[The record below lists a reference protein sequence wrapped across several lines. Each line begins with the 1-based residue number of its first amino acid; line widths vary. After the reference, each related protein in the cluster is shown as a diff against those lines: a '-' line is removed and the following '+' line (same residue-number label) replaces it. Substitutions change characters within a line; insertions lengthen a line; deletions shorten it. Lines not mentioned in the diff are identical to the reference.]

1 MGFSMVTGSG
11 NRFQYQYNRQRGQ
24 IVILLIG
31 RKGGW
36 RGDLEHLVLSASH
49 PSCLLSADQVSDTVE
64 TEVQGWRWLEDTST
78 NHWSLY
84 SRRECGSKALLWIFS
99 LSILLGKW
107 GPDLFFFFFF
117 QWIPTLL
124 SVSGEHASPY
134 PIHKS
139 VLWEGTIIIPILQVG
154 KLRLREIKLPEVIW
168 AQVAWLKSF
177 SS

>member
-117 QWIPTLL
+117 SESQPCSLFLVNMPHHILSTNQFCGKVLL
-124 SVSGEHASPY
+124 SY
-134 PIHKS
+134 PFYKWGNWG
-139 VLWEGTIIIPILQVG
+139 LE
-154 KLRLREIKLPEVIW
+154 KLSCLKLFEP
-168 AQVAWLKSF
+168 K
-177 SS
+177 